1 VRGRGELAP
10 KRERDTMT
18 RKDYQLIANA
28 INELVSDFGK
38 GETVAISLVADTLAD
53 ALTATNP
60 LFNRARF
67 LTACGVN

>member
-1 VRGRGELAP
+1 
-10 KRERDTMT
+10 MT
-18 RKDYQLIANA
+18 RKDYQLIADAVKQITANDYA
-28 INELVSDFGK
+28 QDR
-38 GETVAISLVADTLAD
+38 ADKANLFAD